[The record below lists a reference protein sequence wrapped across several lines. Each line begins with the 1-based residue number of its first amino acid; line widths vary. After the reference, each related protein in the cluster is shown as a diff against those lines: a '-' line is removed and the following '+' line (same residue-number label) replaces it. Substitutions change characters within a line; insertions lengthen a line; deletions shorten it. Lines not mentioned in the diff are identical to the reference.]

1 MIIVTTD
8 HIPGMRVSKVLGLVS
23 GSTVRAR
30 NIGRDIVATF
40 RNIVGGEVL
49 EYTKLLAVSREESL
63 QRLEARATALGANAV
78 VGMRFMT
85 SMVAQ
90 GGAEILSYG
99 TAVIVE
105 EEDG

>member
-1 MIIVTTD
+1 MIIVTID

-30 NIGRDIVATF
+30 NIGRDIVAGF
-40 RNIVGGEVL
+40 RNIGGGEVT
-49 EYTKLLAVSREESL
+49 EYTKLLAESREESL
-63 QRLEARATALGANAV
+63 QRLGERSAALGANAV
-78 VGMRFMT
+78 VGMRFVT

-99 TAVIVE
+99 TAVVVE
-105 EEDG
+105 EEG

>member
-8 HIPGMRVSKVLGLVS
+8 HIPGMRVSNVLGLVS

-49 EYTKLLAVSREESL
+49 EYTKLLAEGRLPGDLSADHKFSRLTVNEG
-63 QRLEARATALGANAV
+63 RDTHTHVV
-78 VGMRFMT
+78 VGGIKETAGSFIRPRK
-85 SMVAQ
+85 S
-90 GGAEILSYG
+90 ILLKG
-99 TAVIVE
+99 
-105 EEDG
+105 